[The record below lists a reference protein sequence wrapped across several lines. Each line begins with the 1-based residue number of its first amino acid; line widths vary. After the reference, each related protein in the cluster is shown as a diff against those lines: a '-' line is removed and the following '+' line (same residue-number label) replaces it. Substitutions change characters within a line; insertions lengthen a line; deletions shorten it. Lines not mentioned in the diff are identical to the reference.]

1 MNAIRIIK
9 RIKYMKIKTRATIQ
23 FLITA
28 TVATLLFFVLK
39 HTVPAIIVGI
49 LSIFILISGLFF
61 NSIFLMIEK
70 FGKSL
75 RKWVGIGITW
85 FLLVPLFYLIFFP
98 GRLILG
104 LMKKDPLDRKFPSRH
119 KTCWSE
125 KKAKTY
131 SEESYR
137 RLF

>member
-1 MNAIRIIK
+1 
-9 RIKYMKIKTRATIQ
+9 MKIKTRTTIQ
-23 FLITA
+23 FLVMVTIA
-28 TVATLLFFVLK
+28 ILLYSVLK
-39 HTVPAIIVGI
+39 HIVPAIIVGS
-49 LSIFILISGLFF
+49 LSIVILISGLFF
-61 NSIFLMIEK
+61 KSIFLMIEK

-75 RKWVGIGITW
+75 GKWVGIGITW
-85 FLLVPLFYLIFFP
+85 LLLVPLFYLVFFP

-104 LMKKDPLDRKFPSRH
+104 LMKKDPLDRKFPSPS

-125 KKAKTY
+125 KKAKTN